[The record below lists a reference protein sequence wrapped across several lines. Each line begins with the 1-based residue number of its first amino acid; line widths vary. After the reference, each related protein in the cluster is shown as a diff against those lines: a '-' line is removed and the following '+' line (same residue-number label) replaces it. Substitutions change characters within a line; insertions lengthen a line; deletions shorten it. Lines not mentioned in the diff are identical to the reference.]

1 MRDHWSTTALDNNSF
16 YGNIMSR
23 NRFDAIY
30 HTMLHV
36 GKMGAAGKA
45 KIEPFL
51 SKLVTEFQC
60 AFYPFKSLAIDETV
74 VGWKGSCKYKQYNAA
89 KQKSHIRTFGLC
101 VSVTGYVHNLLTYFD
116 KKTSFLPLDATA
128 GQAEKVFHTLLNNI
142 DTVHHIFTDRYY
154 TTRKLVDYMLGR
166 NLHFT
171 RTLIVNR
178 KNVVP
183 ELKTLKLKHRKQKR
197 F

>member
-1 MRDHWSTTALDNNSF
+1 MSLHKLNCNWKNVTVGKFWKILAIVIATGLDKRPSMKDYWSTTALDNNSF

-51 SKLVTEFQC
+51 SKIVTKFQR
-60 AFYPFKSLAIDETV
+60 AFYPFKSIAIDETV

-101 VSVTGYVHNLLTYFD
+101 VSVTGYVYNLLTYFD
-116 KKTSFLPLDATA
+116 KNKQVFYFLMQLQ
-128 GQAEKVFHTLLNNI
+128 GKQRKFSTLC
-142 DTVHHIFTDRYY
+142 
-154 TTRKLVDYMLGR
+154 
-166 NLHFT
+166 
-171 RTLIVNR
+171 
-178 KNVVP
+178 
-183 ELKTLKLKHRKQKR
+183 
-197 F
+197 